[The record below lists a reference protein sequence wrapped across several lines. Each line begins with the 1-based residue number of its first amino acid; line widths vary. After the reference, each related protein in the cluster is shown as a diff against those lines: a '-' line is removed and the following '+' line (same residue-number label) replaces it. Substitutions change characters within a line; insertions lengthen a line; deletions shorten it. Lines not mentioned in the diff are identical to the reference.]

1 MFGQVFL
8 YKHLTLKIPD
18 TETFL
23 INPFGLRYNEIQPKN
38 ISSGDSIIKIPKK
51 VFVHTRKQF
60 EYGAANG
67 GAEVRHPEWPVF

>member
-1 MFGQVFL
+1 MDKRCTQTYNIKKRG
-8 YKHLTLKIPD
+8 

-23 INPFGLRYNEIQPKN
+23 INNSFGLRYNQIQPKN
-38 ISSGDSIIKIPKK
+38 ISSGDNIIKIPKK